1 MAIFVNRRRF
11 AIGAVAAATV
21 AVVRPAGAITDSA
34 VLSQV
39 EGPKPAP
46 PADDPLQKAIAKLA
60 PPAQAEVETKYAEVL
75 RKYGSRLNEEQK
87 ADVHRI
93 LAETQEGLEKM
104 RAFAL
109 ENGDQPAT
117 VFQIDAAPVRPAQG
131 SK

>member
-1 MAIFVNRRRF
+1 MAIFLNRRRF
-11 AIGAVAAATV
+11 AIGAVAAATA
-21 AVVRPAGAITDSA
+21 AVVHPAEAIADSA

-46 PADDPLQKAIAKLA
+46 PADDSLRKAMAKLA
-60 PPAQAEVETKYAEVL
+60 PRAQAEVEMKYAEVL

>member
-11 AIGAVAAATV
+11 AIGAIAAATV
-21 AVVRPAGAITDSA
+21 AVTRPAGAITDSA

-46 PADDPLQKAIAKLA
+46 PADDPLQKAMAKLP

-117 VFQIDAAPVRPAQG
+117 VFQIDAASVRPAQG